1 MPIEQCV
8 TSRGQQR
15 TGHSAEPQSPSTP
28 GCVQDAPS
36 RMLGPR
42 CSIQDAGGRDVGPG
56 TVGVPKARARPSPA
70 PLLSAGRPSL
80 VFSQE
85 RLLRDVI

>member
-28 GCVQDAPS
+28 GCVQDALS

-42 CSIQDAGGRDVGPG
+42 CPIQDAGGRDVGPG
-56 TVGVPKARARPSPA
+56 CVQGTQSRMLGSEY
-70 PLLSAGRPSL
+70 LWQSC
-80 VFSQE
+80 
-85 RLLRDVI
+85 IC